1 MYFDPDKDTVVQVDA
16 SLRGLGSALVQE
28 GKVAAFAS
36 IARTEAETCYAN
48 IEREMLAVD
57 AA

>member
-1 MYFDPDKDTVVQVDA
+1 M
-16 SLRGLGSALVQE
+16 QE